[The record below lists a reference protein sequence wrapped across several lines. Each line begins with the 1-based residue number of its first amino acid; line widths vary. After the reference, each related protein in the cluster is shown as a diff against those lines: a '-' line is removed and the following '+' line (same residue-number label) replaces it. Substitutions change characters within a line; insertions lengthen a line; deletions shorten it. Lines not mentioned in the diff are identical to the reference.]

1 VARPDKARIAFFGAG
16 YAGLVS
22 GVCLAELGHTV
33 VVRDVVPA
41 RIQLLEQGKVP
52 FHEPGLEELIARN
65 RDRLTFTLS
74 MDEATAGS
82 EFLFVCVG
90 TPPTPSGD
98 ANLAAVWSVIE
109 ELPADIGSPV
119 LVMKSTVPVGTGEK
133 VRAALDA
140 RGLVT
145 VGYASCPEFLAEGT
159 AVRDFMEADRVV
171 VGSYDPADGE
181 AVAALHDGLDAQVV
195 CMDVASAEMVKLAA
209 NAYLGTRISFI
220 NEIANVCELVGADV
234 EDVARGMGLDR
245 RIGTHYLRAGM
256 GYGGSCFPKDIYFLK
271 LLAGN
276 SGYHFHLV
284 TAVMEVN
291 ELQMRRPVAK
301 LLKHL
306 GSLRGKRIALL
317 GLAFKPNTDD
327 MREAP
332 SIVLA
337 ARLLAEGAQ
346 VVAWDPVADARS
358 VLHGVEFADSAAAAL
373 QGADAAVV
381 VTEWPELRDLPWAEL
396 RDTMRTPIVVDGR
409 NHLDAESMRAAGYV
423 YDGVGRAAS
432 PLAALLQIAEP
443 ESKLPQQ

>member
-1 VARPDKARIAFFGAG
+1 MARVAFFGAG

-22 GVCLAELGHTV
+22 GVCLADLGHTV
-33 VVRDVVPA
+33 VIRDVVPE
-41 RIQLLEQGKVP
+41 RIEQLEQGRVP
-52 FHEPGLEELIARN
+52 FHEPGLEDLIARN
-65 RDRLTFTLS
+65 RDRLSFTLS
-74 MDEATAGS
+74 MDEAVAGS

-98 ANLAAVWSVIE
+98 ANLSAVWSVIE
-109 ELPADIGSPV
+109 DLPADIGSPV

-140 RGLVT
+140 RDLVT

-159 AVRDFMEADRVV
+159 AVRDFMESNRVV
-171 VGSYDPADGE
+171 VGSFDRADGD
-181 AVAALHDGLDAQVV
+181 AVAALHDGLGAEVAR
-195 CMDVASAEMVKLAA
+195 MDVPSAEMVKLAA
-209 NAYLGTRISFI
+209 NAYLATRISFI

-284 TAVMEVN
+284 TSVMEVN
-291 ELQMRRPVAK
+291 ELQMRRPVSK
-301 LLKHL
+301 LQKHL

-337 ARLLAEGAQ
+337 ARLLAEGAD
-346 VVAWDPVADARS
+346 VVAWDPVADARTI
-358 VLHGVEFADSAAAAL
+358 LNGVEFADSAAAAL
-373 QGADAAVV
+373 RDADAAVV
-381 VTEWPELRDLPWAEL
+381 VTEWPELRELPWAEL
-396 RDTMRTPIVVDGR
+396 RETMRTPIVVDGR
-409 NHLDAESMRAAGYV
+409 NHLDAGAMRAAGYA

-432 PLAALLQIAEP
+432 AFASLP
-443 ESKLPQQ
+443 EAPELELPPR